1 MLTPR
6 IAFCK
11 AVLDDC
17 TQSGAHLH
25 QPLIRRVRKALS
37 LALDA
42 LGRTCIGGQAD
53 N

>member
-25 QPLIRRVRKALS
+25 HRDIIFLKMILR
-37 LALDA
+37 
-42 LGRTCIGGQAD
+42 AD
-53 N
+53 CVT